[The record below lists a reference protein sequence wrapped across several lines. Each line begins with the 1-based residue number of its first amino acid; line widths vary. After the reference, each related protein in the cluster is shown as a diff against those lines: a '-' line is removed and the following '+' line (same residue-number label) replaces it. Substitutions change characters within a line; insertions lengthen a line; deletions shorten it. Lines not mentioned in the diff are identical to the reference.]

1 MRNSNKSRL
10 KKSTVTRALFFAA
23 IVTLPLIQYS
33 CMSLG
38 TKINAIIMSFQK
50 YDYASSGVGYDITFA
65 GFKNFIE
72 AFKIIAEKGYM
83 VRISLLG
90 FLVMMCVSYPLAMIF
105 SYYIYKKFPLS
116 GFFRVIL
123 FLPQVI
129 SSLIFAT
136 LFKYMVGTLYM
147 EVTGAK
153 QGLLSNP
160 DTALVTVLFF
170 NVWVSFGI
178 NVLMFSNAMGNID
191 ESVVESAQLD
201 GVNIWQEFIH
211 ITVPGAWTTIVS
223 CVIISTVGI
232 FTNQMYMFDMFG
244 EGARFEIA
252 SLGYFLY
259 QKASVADYVQ
269 TATEPSLSILSALG
283 LIFTIIL
290 MVASGVIKK
299 LLTKFGPSVD

>member
-1 MRNSNKSRL
+1 MEKTNKKQL
-10 KKSTVTRALFFAA
+10 KKSTVNRALFFAA
-23 IVTLPLIQYS
+23 IVTLPLIQFAV
-33 CMSLG
+33 MVLG
-38 TKINAIIMSFQK
+38 VNINAIIMSFQK
-50 YDYASSGVGYDITFA
+50 YEYSSSGIGYDVFFA
-65 GFKNFIE
+65 GLNNFSE
-72 AFKIIAEKGYM
+72 AFKILAEKTYM

-90 FLVMMCVSYPLAMIF
+90 FAVMMCVSYPLALIF

-147 EVTGAK
+147 QIFGAK
-153 QGLLSNP
+153 EGLLSNS
-160 DTALVTVLFF
+160 DTALLTVLVF
-170 NVWVSFGI
+170 NVWISFGF

-191 ESVVESAQLD
+191 ESIVESSQLD
-201 GVNIWQEFIH
+201 GANVLQEFLH
-211 ITVPGAWTTIVS
+211 ITVPSVWPTIVS

-232 FTNQMYMFDMFG
+232 FTNQMYMFDLFG
-244 EGARFEIA
+244 EGSRFELA

-259 QKASVADYVQ
+259 QKANVADYVQ

-283 LIFTIIL
+283 LILTVIL
-290 MVASGVIKK
+290 MATSGILKK